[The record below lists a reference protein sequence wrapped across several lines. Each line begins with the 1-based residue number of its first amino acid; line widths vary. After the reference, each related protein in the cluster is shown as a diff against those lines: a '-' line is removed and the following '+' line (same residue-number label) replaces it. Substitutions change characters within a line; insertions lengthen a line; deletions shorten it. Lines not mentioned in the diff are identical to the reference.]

1 MLVHLIL
8 ENYVPGMALSFA
20 QVAKRKKKQW
30 KGKDHQEVQTAVLYG
45 FFFSSL
51 KSRSTFMLT
60 DFPFHL
66 GSILQIGIAVI
77 VMSQPSLILFAFGKP

>member
-30 KGKDHQEVQTAVLYG
+30 KGKDHQE
-45 FFFSSL
+45 
-51 KSRSTFMLT
+51 
-60 DFPFHL
+60 
-66 GSILQIGIAVI
+66 IGIAVI
-77 VMSQPSLILFAFGKP
+77 VISQPSLILFAFGKP